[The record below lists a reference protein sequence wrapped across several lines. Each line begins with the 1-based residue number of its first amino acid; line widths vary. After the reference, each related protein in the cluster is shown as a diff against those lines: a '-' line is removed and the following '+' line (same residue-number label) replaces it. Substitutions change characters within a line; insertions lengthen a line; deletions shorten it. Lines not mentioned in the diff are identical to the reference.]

1 MARAL
6 ENAGFVQ
13 KDPLTLRYQVGSS
26 FEDVAL
32 NGLRNSAAHGARRK
46 LMNELAERLGARVN
60 LVVLKAGNLS
70 FVQWVESTAPLR
82 VDIKGDM
89 PMPVHCTAS
98 GKLLLAFGPAQLRE
112 MFFRSAPF
120 RSHTK
125 TTITTARGLAREF
138 EEIRKRGY
146 STDDQELLPGVN
158 CLAVPVCN
166 RAGQTVAGLAVMA
179 PVASL
184 PLEKLTRHLPDVK
197 ACAARISV
205 ELGWQ
210 SAPSCESDASAE
222 TPCGRGRFPVS
233 KAAARH
239 QFQPP
244 SRKSDHEILRTTDV
258 QTILKIV
265 DAAEHLEEIE
275 LVHGGFR
282 LHVVRSSRGVLG
294 QPQGSTIAQTPW
306 RAPPSR
312 QRTYP
317 LHRPR
322 RRPRR
327 VRASSVAL
335 SVPEGVVAIRAPMLG
350 VFYRASAPGEKP
362 FVEVGQRVRADD
374 TVCLIEVMKLF
385 NSIRAGVD
393 GEVVEDSGRQ
403 RQPR

>member
-1 MARAL
+1 MNEMAATSGKSPVVKALRLLAHIAGRDEPPMLAELSRAMKLPKPTTFRLARAL
-6 ENAGFVQ
+6 ENAGFVH

-82 VDIKGDM
+82 VDINGDM

-112 MFFRSAPF
+112 TFFRAAPF
-120 RSHTK
+120 PSHTRS
-125 TTITTARGLAREF
+125 TITTARGLAREF

-146 STDDQELLPGVN
+146 STDNQELLQGVN

-184 PLEKLTRHLPDVK
+184 PLEKLVRHLPDVK

-210 SAPSCESDASAE
+210 SASSAK
-222 TPCGRGRFPVS
+222 T
-233 KAAARH
+233 
-239 QFQPP
+239 
-244 SRKSDHEILRTTDV
+244 
-258 QTILKIV
+258 
-265 DAAEHLEEIE
+265 
-275 LVHGGFR
+275 
-282 LHVVRSSRGVLG
+282 
-294 QPQGSTIAQTPW
+294 
-306 RAPPSR
+306 APR
-312 QRTYP
+312 QRRQAGAATASRSARR
-317 LHRPR
+317 LRDTSSNHRP
-322 RRPRR
+322 
-327 VRASSVAL
+327 
-335 SVPEGVVAIRAPMLG
+335 
-350 VFYRASAPGEKP
+350 K
-362 FVEVGQRVRADD
+362 
-374 TVCLIEVMKLF
+374 K
-385 NSIRAGVD
+385 
-393 GEVVEDSGRQ
+393 
-403 RQPR
+403 

>member
-1 MARAL
+1 MNETIPASDKSPVVKALRLLAHIAGRDEPPMLAELSRAMKLPKPTTFRLARAL

-70 FVQWVESTAPLR
+70 FVQWVELTAPLR

-210 SAPSCESDASAE
+210 SAPTAKA
-222 TPCGRGRFPVS
+222 TPPRRPHAGAAVS
-233 KAAARH
+233 
-239 QFQPP
+239 
-244 SRKSDHEILRTTDV
+244 
-258 QTILKIV
+258 
-265 DAAEHLEEIE
+265 
-275 LVHGGFR
+275 
-282 LHVVRSSRGVLG
+282 RSSR
-294 QPQGSTIAQTPW
+294 QPRGTS
-306 RAPPSR
+306 SN
-312 QRTYP
+312 
-317 LHRPR
+317 HRP
-322 RRPRR
+322 
-327 VRASSVAL
+327 
-335 SVPEGVVAIRAPMLG
+335 
-350 VFYRASAPGEKP
+350 K
-362 FVEVGQRVRADD
+362 
-374 TVCLIEVMKLF
+374 K
-385 NSIRAGVD
+385 
-393 GEVVEDSGRQ
+393 
-403 RQPR
+403 